1 MPIEHFKTKGDEMR
15 NLAYR
20 HMHGI
25 PYTATGATVGGVYHK
40 VQHSKNPSRV
50 KIDNK
55 QREKVARRK
64 TNGKR

>member
-20 HMHGI
+20 HMNGI

-55 QREKVARRK
+55 QREKVARKRG
-64 TNGKR
+64 GKK